1 MLQVDVAGL
10 QSAVTGLIA
19 AAHSLAEL
27 SAQAPVHPPL
37 AIDETSTSVA
47 ARFTEHASVMASRA
61 SDGAAVLAAG
71 AKAISQAAVAYGQMD
86 QANQSVVS
94 LQGNPAPPR
103 PAFTPAV
110 TVNLVA
116 ADVPIAPPA
125 PRPAETTSA
134 IMDAGQPAAGDP
146 FVTDCGAL
154 ARAFSTAEQAARR
167 GAVTVSDHLKGEAAP
182 RITAALNRYADWAQQ
197 MARHAEAVGK
207 LANEHKDRFTQAKQ
221 ATPTPTEFANR
232 HRELHNA
239 IALNSSY
246 PSPGSAAAVA
256 KAHTNLTQL
265 TNRTHVV
272 ATTYHTGEGI
282 PEAPPGPPPAPSIVD
297 PGGGQGDTPP
307 STTQPGADPKPTR
320 EHPGGTHGG
329 DTDTDPATEPATVD
343 GLDAGDGDPAAN
355 PLAPAGTG
363 AGPGMASSLPQMLT
377 GLLGAGVGMA
387 AQLPQK
393 LGQELQQFA
402 QQATQGVAGLTQ
414 GLGAKNGLDGA
425 PEAELAA
432 DSLGGGAGGGGGG
445 DGATAPAG
453 SGGADLKPAAG
464 GAGMSAPASASPPLA
479 GASPTPSPTAAA
491 AESGAGGAPMF
502 MPPMGGMGAGGGA
515 ANRKVKDPDKS
526 IEMPTRPNSEPIKG
540 ERGDPLRHTATVDA
554 AASPKVGAKRTVT
567 IRSRN
572 RPVDPDPSGD
582 AQ

>member
-10 QSAVTGLIA
+10 QSAVAGLVA
-19 AAHSLAEL
+19 AAHSLAEFGTK
-27 SAQAPVHPPL
+27 APVHPPL
-37 AIDETSTSVA
+37 ATDETSMSVA
-47 ARFTEHASVMASRA
+47 ARFTDHAAVMASRA
-61 SDGAAVLAAG
+61 ADGAAVLAAG
-71 AKAISQAAVAYGQMD
+71 AKAIAQAAVAYGQMD

-94 LQGNPAPPR
+94 LHGDPAPPR

-110 TVNLVA
+110 TVNLLA

-154 ARAFSTAEQAARR
+154 ARAFSAAEQSARR
-167 GAVTVSDHLKGEAAP
+167 GAVTVGEHLKGEAAP

-197 MARHAEAVGK
+197 MVHHAETVGK
-207 LANEHKDRFTQAKQ
+207 LASDHKDRFTQVKQ

-246 PSPGSAAAVA
+246 PSPGSAAAVS

-265 TNRTHVV
+265 TTRTHVV
-272 ATTYHTGEGI
+272 VANYHTGEGI

-297 PGGGQGDTPP
+297 PGSGQGDTPP
-307 STTQPGADPKPTR
+307 STTQPGAGPKPR
-320 EHPGGTHGG
+320 EHPGTHGD
-329 DTDTDPATEPATVD
+329 DTDTDPAADPATVD
-343 GLDAGDGDPAAN
+343 GLDGADADPAAN
-355 PLAPAGTG
+355 PLAPAGAGAG
-363 AGPGMASSLPQMLT
+363 AGPGMASSLPQLLT
-377 GLLGAGVGMA
+377 GLLGASVGMA
-387 AQLPQK
+387 AQLPEK

-402 QQATQGVAGLTQ
+402 QQATQGVAGLAQ

-425 PEAELAA
+425 PQDELAP
-432 DSLGGGAGGGGGG
+432 DSLGGGAGGGGD
-445 DGATAPAG
+445 DGATAPAA

-464 GAGMSAPASASPPLA
+464 GAGLSSPASASPPLA

-491 AESGAGGAPMF
+491 AESGAGTPPMF

-526 IEMPTRPNSEPIKG
+526 IEMPARPNSEPIKG

-554 AASPKVGAKRTVT
+554 ANPKVGAKRTVT

-572 RPVDPDPSGD
+572 RPGDPDPNSGD
-582 AQ
+582 AP